1 MVDDN
6 THDDADE
13 SKRTHVVGDVSKR
26 TLSLRSR
33 GDTNTI
39 GVPPGTRLQRI
50 IRLST
55 GWLQWLA
62 TSNYIHGTYI
72 VLYDDGRII
81 HVVCRVDEGDE
92 FMQVRPADKGA

>member
-1 MVDDN
+1 MTDA
-6 THDDADE
+6 HDDMNT

-50 IRLST
+50 IRLEH
-55 GWLQWLA
+55 GWWLWIA
-62 TSNYIHGTYI
+62 TTDFVYGTYI
-72 VLYDDGRII
+72 VLYDNGRII
-81 HVVCRVDEGDE
+81 HCTIRADEGDE
-92 FMQVRPADKGA
+92 IMQVRPADKGA

>member
-1 MVDDN
+1 MVDA
-6 THDDADE
+6 HDDA
-13 SKRTHVVGDVSKR
+13 SINKRTHIVGDVSKR

-50 IRLST
+50 IRLPH
-55 GWLQWLA
+55 GWCLWIATNDFMYGTFIELQDSGAIL
-62 TSNYIHGTYI
+62 
-72 VLYDDGRII
+72 

-92 FMQVRPADKGA
+92 IMQVRPADKGA